1 MGFVPLIVSMSNVLG
16 YETMLPMGMERDF
29 SRVLIMASVLNLTI
43 IVPLIYW
50 QQASGVAMAMLI
62 TEIFVTLAM
71 GYVLWREKKLF

>member
-1 MGFVPLIVSMSNVLG
+1 MGFVPLIVSISNVLG

-43 IVPLIYW
+43 IMPLIYW

-71 GYVLWREKKLF
+71 GYVLWRKKILF

>member
-1 MGFVPLIVSMSNVLG
+1 
-16 YETMLPMGMERDF
+16 MLPLGMERDF

-71 GYVLWREKKLF
+71 GYVLWRKKILF